1 MNRWGCADKKVV
13 PLSQVSEFRVKK
25 ERAHVALTLSSGVS
39 SQGSFFV
46 AGASARHLGPESVGD
61 LLNADAGGFLPFEA
75 DDADGPLTVL
85 LNRAHIVMVTL
96 ADNEAAREP
105 AYNVATRRTVLLTL
119 SNGVRVAGCVS
130 VYRPAGRDRLS
141 DWAQNGDRFRYV
153 ELPEAT
159 VIVNLDHIVEARELE
174 S

>member
-1 MNRWGCADKKVV
+1 
-13 PLSQVSEFRVKK
+13 
-25 ERAHVALTLSSGVS
+25 
-39 SQGSFFV
+39 V

-61 LLNADAGGFLPFEA
+61 LLNADMGFLPFEA
-75 DDADGPLTVL
+75 DDPDGPLTVL
-85 LNRAHIVMVTL
+85 LNRSHIVMVTL
-96 ADNEAAREP
+96 AENEAAREP
-105 AYNVATRRTVLLTL
+105 AYNVAMRRTVLLTL
-119 SNGVRVAGCVS
+119 SNGTRIAGCVS

-159 VIVNLDHIVEARELE
+159 VIVNVDHIVEARELE